1 MFIRRFDT
9 RNFRF
14 AIAITVLVALASCT
28 DDAPGMEEETSSET
42 GTETE
47 TETETETGDEMM
59 LAIVGSYTDDFGD
72 MHTISETEWT
82 NSAGSF
88 AIAQYDNDEMW
99 LVAQN
104 AETNMFSP
112 GLWSRFDWA
121 WDGEQLYYCQSVFD
135 GATIEAALAG
145 SANAD
150 DLTMGCG
157 GFPWSQL
164 TPQ

>member
-1 MFIRRFDT
+1 MFIRRFDH
-9 RNFRF
+9 NSRF
-14 AIAITVLVALASCT
+14 FITVFTLSLLLTAC
-28 DDAPGMEEETSSET
+28 DDGETMEAGTETGESET

-47 TETETETGDEMM
+47 TGGDMS
-59 LAIVGSYTDDFGD
+59 LAIIGTYMDEFMDTH
-72 MHTISETEWT
+72 MISETEWT

-88 AIAQYDNDEMW
+88 AIEQYDNDEMW

-104 AETNMFSP
+104 AETNMYSP

-121 WDGEQLYYCQSVFD
+121 WDAETLYYCQSVFD

-157 GFPWSQL
+157 GFAW
-164 TPQ
+164 TRMN

>member
-1 MFIRRFDT
+1 MFIQSTNNHT
-9 RNFRF
+9 RLV
-14 AIAITVLVALASCT
+14 ITTTILTLVLAAC
-28 DDAPGMEEETSSET
+28 DDGPSTQEETGTETAGSET

-47 TETETETGDEMM
+47 TGDDMP
-59 LAIVGSYTDDFGD
+59 LAIVGTYTDDFGD
-72 MHTISETEWT
+72 THTISETEWT

-88 AIAQYDNDEMW
+88 AISQWSNEEMW

-104 AETNMFSP
+104 AETNMYSP

-135 GATIEAALAG
+135 GATIDDALAG

-150 DLTMGCG
+150 DLAMGCG

-164 TPQ
+164 Q

>member
-1 MFIRRFDT
+1 MFIHKPIHHARSV
-9 RNFRF
+9 
-14 AIAITVLVALASCT
+14 ITTIFTLTLTLTLAGC
-28 DDAPGMEEETSSET
+28 DDGPSAEDET
-42 GTETE
+42 GTETG
-47 TETETETGDEMM
+47 ETETGDDMS
-59 LAIVGSYTDDFGD
+59 LAIVGTYTDDFGD
-72 MHTISETEWT
+72 THMISESEWT

-88 AIAQYDNDEMW
+88 AISQWSNDEMW

-104 AETNMFSP
+104 AETNMYSP

-150 DLTMGCG
+150 DLTLGCG

-164 TPQ
+164 LQ